1 MSDTSLVGVVV
12 IGRNEGDRLKRCL
25 RSLKDDCPVIVYVDS
40 GSTDGSV
47 EFARS
52 LGVDVVDLDL
62 TRPFTMARGRNAGL
76 RRLCDAYPQIDY
88 VQFVDG
94 DCEVA
99 SGWIA
104 AAVAVLDK
112 EQDLIAVCGR
122 RREQY
127 PEASR
132 FNQLCDLEWDK
143 PTGLTNA
150 CGGDAMYRIG
160 PLSKIDGFTESMIAG
175 EEGELCFR
183 LRSSGWKILRLAHE
197 MTRHDAAM
205 TSWSQWFWRATRG
218 GHAFAE
224 GAFLH
229 GSGMERYSIRSTR
242 SALFW
247 GALIP
252 ASMLVILFCGI
263 LFDRLLLALL
273 IPPGFAYLLLMF
285 RIYRRNRRRG
295 IQAQLSLMS
304 AVFCV
309 LAKFPEA
316 MGVLRFW
323 FNRLAGRRSEL
334 IEYK

>member
-1 MSDTSLVGVVV
+1 MGGQSQVGVVV

-25 RSLKDDCPVIVYVDS
+25 RSLKDDCPVMVYVDS

-47 EFARS
+47 EFAQS
-52 LGVDVVDLDL
+52 MDVDVVDLDL
-62 TRPFTMARGRNAGL
+62 SRPFTMARGRNAGL

-104 AAVAVLDK
+104 AAVAVLDRK
-112 EQDLIAVCGR
+112 QDLVAVCGR
-122 RREQY
+122 RREQC

-132 FNQLCDLEWDK
+132 FNLLCDLEWDK

-160 PLSKIDGFTESMIAG
+160 PLRKIDGFNEQMIAG

-183 LRSSGWKILRLAHE
+183 LRSDGWKILRLTHE
-197 MTRHDAAM
+197 MTRHDAAI
-205 TSWSQWFWRATRG
+205 TSWRQWFWRATRG

-229 GSGMERYSIRSTR
+229 GGDTERYNIRPTR

-247 GALIP
+247 GVLVP
-252 ASMLVILFCGI
+252 ASMLLILLCGI
-263 LFDRLLLALL
+263 LFNRLILALL
-273 IPPGFAYLLLMF
+273 ILPGSAYLLLMF
-285 RIYRRNRRRG
+285 RIYRHNRSRG
-295 IQAQLSLMS
+295 IQARWSLMS
-304 AVFCV
+304 AVFCI

-316 MGVLRFW
+316 IGVIRFW
-323 FNRLAGRRSEL
+323 FNRLAGRRSGL